1 MNNISEDIL
10 VREFSQLGLKKKK
23 PVVKLR
29 NSIEVSKE
37 KRKNFYV
44 RLKYSHEK
52 YHNLAQKIQKT
63 YRGYICRKKLNAL
76 KDHYTPEMLLKH
88 LKYYNDYVKII
99 VEINTNLKMK
109 KIRNVN
115 FPSDISENLVKFAFR
130 KKYKIMPTWY
140 TVSGDLTLLKKRIE
154 VKCSSDLFNGGPSS
168 FGPKEIWDYIY
179 FVDCCNI
186 SKLEVV
192 IYEIK
197 LSNSSVKWKNLMI
210 NKKESYEDQCN
221 QGRRPHICF
230 KSIQSQLLDSI
241 SILFSGHVTDLIF

>member
-1 MNNISEDIL
+1 MNESEEL
-10 VREFSQLGLKKKK
+10 LLQEFSQLGLKKKK

-52 YHNLAQKIQKT
+52 YNNYALKIQKI
-63 YRGYICRKKLNAL
+63 YRGYVCRKKLFSL
-76 KDHYTPEMLLKH
+76 KDHYTLEILLKH
-88 LKYYNDYVKII
+88 LKHYNNYVQTIA
-99 VEINTNLKMK
+99 EINTNLQMK
-109 KIRNVN
+109 KIRNMN
-115 FPSDISENLVKFAFR
+115 FPSDISENLVKFAFC
-130 KKYKIMPTWY
+130 KKYKFMPTWY
-140 TVSGDLTLLKKRIE
+140 TVSGDLMLFKKRIE

-197 LSNSSVKWKNLMI
+197 LSNSSFKWKNLMM
-210 NKKESYEDQCN
+210 NKTQTYQDQCN

-230 KSIQSQLLDSI
+230 KGIQSQLLDSI
-241 SILFSGHVTDLIF
+241 TILFSGHITDLVF